1 MADAVGMVEVSSIA
15 MGYELQD
22 AMIKAANVELLVART
37 ICSGKYIVIV
47 GGDVAA
53 VESSVQAGVAVA
65 REGLIDH
72 ILIPNVHP
80 SVFPAIT
87 GAVELRAEDR
97 QALGII
103 ETFSAASAI
112 ISADAAVKTGA
123 VKLFRIHIAMA
134 IGGKGFVLVTG
145 DVAAVEA
152 AVAAGAAVA
161 GAQGLLV
168 NRVVIPGPRMELFRE
183 YV

>member
-1 MADAVGMVEVSSIA
+1 MAEAVGMVEVSSIA

-22 AMIKAANVELLVART
+22 TMLKASNVELLVART

-53 VESSVQAGVAVA
+53 VESSVKAGAESA
-65 REGLIDH
+65 REGLIDR

-80 SVFPAIT
+80 NVFPAIT
-87 GAVELRAEDR
+87 GAVELRPEER
-97 QALGII
+97 GALGII
-103 ETFSAASAI
+103 ETFSAATAVM
-112 ISADAAVKTGA
+112 SADAAVKTGA
-123 VKLFRIHIAMA
+123 VTLFRIHIAMA

-145 DVAAVEA
+145 DVAAVQA
-152 AVAAGAAVA
+152 AVAAGAAIA
-161 GAQGLLV
+161 SEQGLLV